1 MLSFPTAN
9 ENSLSLS
16 LHKESRFTH
25 QYKIEGDKIQII
37 LIITHNEKLKATKR
51 ELFQQKTLI

>member
-25 QYKIEGDKIQII
+25 QYKIEGDK
-37 LIITHNEKLKATKR
+37 TRAFSAKNPDLKSNNKR
-51 ELFQQKTLI
+51 VA